1 MAKILIK
8 NETDLTMNLISRIW
22 DIAEMADLNTSD
34 IPIFID
40 FDGEAEQVDFVG
52 LTVEYITYLFV
63 QIVKC
68 KNTLHLSFAF
78 HPAFDEVGIV
88 LNFYPERFDKSF
100 IDISINCLETKCEVN
115 IF

>member
-8 NETDLTMNLISRIW
+8 NTTDLTMNLISIIF
-22 DIAEMADLNTSD
+22 DISEMANLNTFD

-40 FDGEAEQVDFVG
+40 FDDEAEQVDFVG

-68 KNTLHLSFAF
+68 KKTLHLSFAF

-88 LNFYPERFDKSF
+88 LNFYPEKFNKSF
-100 IDISINCLETKCEVN
+100 IDISINRLETKCEVN

>member
-8 NETDLTMNLISRIW
+8 NATDLTMNLISRIW
-22 DIAEMADLNTSD
+22 DIAEMSNSNTFD

-68 KNTLHLSFAF
+68 KRTLHLSLAY

-88 LNFYPERFDKSF
+88 LNFYPEKFDKSF
-100 IDISINCLETKCEVN
+100 IDISINHLETKCEVN

>member
-8 NETDLTMNLISRIW
+8 NKTDLTMNLISRIW
-22 DIAEMADLNTSD
+22 DIAEMTDLSTFD
-34 IPIFID
+34 IPIYID
-40 FDGEAEQVDFVG
+40 FDGNAEQVDFVG

-68 KNTLHLSFAF
+68 KKTLHLSFAF

-88 LNFYPERFDKSF
+88 LNFYPERFDKLF
-100 IDISINCLETKCEVN
+100 IDISINSIETKLEDSV
-115 IF
+115 F